1 MNTEHSSKKLLHA
14 RSQTAPRYSPF
25 ARVKEVRL
33 YSKVSLRVLKRGLHG
48 IIRYGRQYFRMRR
61 LGLASKGDERTQAFE
76 ALIKNWTAETLPRGY
91 SAITGEERCDWRP
104 HPNRKFVDVKEYPAT
119 HIERAW
125 IDAVVQFDRCMADI
139 EERMEESA
147 LTDIRAAKKLVHQLR
162 QKMLK
167 MPWGELPLLLL
178 EKTPGELSTES
189 VNNLVETVVDRA

>member
-1 MNTEHSSKKLLHA
+1 
-14 RSQTAPRYSPF
+14 
-25 ARVKEVRL
+25 
-33 YSKVSLRVLKRGLHG
+33 
-48 IIRYGRQYFRMRR
+48 
-61 LGLASKGDERTQAFE
+61 
-76 ALIKNWTAETLPRGY
+76 
-91 SAITGEERCDWRP
+91 
-104 HPNRKFVDVKEYPAT
+104 
-119 HIERAW
+119 
-125 IDAVVQFDRCMADI
+125 MADI